1 MKDAVDEDAYELTS
15 EEIITVLKSAQ
26 EAYDALTPAEQAL
39 IPADAVGN
47 METLKEKISKT
58 KTKDSSENNLVTYKG
73 NIPWDVVIE
82 IESVAQSD
90 NSYTTLSGKLDTD
103 KKASVMKVFEIK
115 AYRVLADGTKTDF
128 MVSGG
133 LTFVVHTGNDLTGK
147 TIVLAHLLDDG
158 TIEYLDCKADG
169 SDLTFTV
176 KSLSAFAVGEV
187 KTTSG
192 TDDEEK
198 GNNNNNNNNNTNGS
212 GNNSG
217 SGNKSTSG
225 SSNNNSSGSGNKS
238 TTTGGSTGVPKT
250 GDTLASQMDIMNLLV
265 LAGSFILF
273 ACLKKKRENNR

>member
-1 MKDAVDEDAYELTS
+1 
-15 EEIITVLKSAQ
+15 
-26 EAYDALTPAEQAL
+26 
-39 IPADAVGN
+39 
-47 METLKEKISKT
+47 
-58 KTKDSSENNLVTYKG
+58 
-73 NIPWDVVIE
+73 
-82 IESVAQSD
+82 
-90 NSYTTLSGKLDTD
+90 
-103 KKASVMKVFEIK
+103 
-115 AYRVLADGTKTDF
+115 